1 MKTTM
6 KLLPVL
12 LFVLL
17 LGGIGCAPGDTE
29 LDTPK
34 ESTSPVAEVL
44 IKLVED
50 DTALELTLTNT
61 GDVELFTALYG
72 HYEGFELILKD
83 ASGESLVPLAKEKR
97 RIPGTDQFH
106 PEDGFC
112 FRFTLAP
119 GQSIDAVLPLSVI
132 FPFEPG
138 QEYSLQAT
146 RWVHC
151 RNDME
156 VKWSQDEHGVA
167 TGQGYDHH
175 VITSNTLHFEAAD
188 GSR

>member
-12 LFVLL
+12 FLALLFCAF
-17 LGGIGCAPGDTE
+17 GCAPEATE
-29 LDTPK
+29 LDTPE
-34 ESTSPVAEVL
+34 ESAPPVAEVV

-61 GDVELFTALYG
+61 GDIELFTALYG
-72 HYEGFELILKD
+72 RHKGFELIVKD
-83 ASGESLVPLAKEKR
+83 ASGESLVPLAKERR
-97 RIPGTDQFH
+97 RIPETYQSHIDDWT
-106 PEDGFC
+106 PVLL
-112 FRFTLAP
+112 TLAP

-146 RWVHC
+146 RSVRC
-151 RNDME
+151 RNDMP
-156 VKWSQDEHGVA
+156 VKSSQDENGVV
-167 TGQGYDHH
+167 TSQGYDDH
-175 VITSNTLHFEAAD
+175 VITSNTLHFEAPD